1 MKIAVIGTGIAGN
14 VAAYK
19 LSAEHDVTVYEANS
33 YPGGHTN
40 TVDVEEGGRYLAID
54 TGFIVFN
61 DRTYPNFIALLDELG
76 QDARDSEMS
85 FSVQAPGLGLEYC
98 GSTLNGLFADRRKL
112 FSPSF
117 HRMIQQILRFN
128 RTALDSLKTEDGD
141 ATIGAYLERHNY
153 GAEFRDHYL
162 LPMAAAIWSAEPV
175 AINDMPLRF
184 LVQFFHNH
192 GLLQLKD
199 RPVWKTISGG
209 SREYVNKLTASF
221 AERIRLNTPVRGL
234 RRFADHVDV
243 YTDASAP
250 ERFDAVFLA
259 CHSDQALALLQ
270 DPDEVEQ
277 TVLSAIRY
285 QDNEAVLHC
294 DESLMPSRRR
304 AWASWNYHVPT
315 NAREHVAVTYN
326 MNILQGLDARQQY
339 LVTLNHSEA
348 IDEQRVLRRVQY
360 QHPVFSLEA
369 VAAQSRQAELNAGR
383 TYFCGAYWRHGFHED
398 GVVSALNA
406 VAHFEERLN
415 RGQLHLRRAG

>member
-1 MKIAVIGTGIAGN
+1 VRIAVIGSGIAGN
-14 VAAYK
+14 VAAYR
-19 LSAEHDVTVYEANS
+19 LSAEHDVTVYEANG

-40 TVDVEEGGRYLAID
+40 TIDVEEGDRRLAID

-61 DRTYPNFIALLDELG
+61 DRTYPNFIALLEELG

-85 FSVQAPGLGLEYC
+85 FSVQARGAGVEYC
-98 GSTLNGLFADRRKL
+98 GSTLNGLFADRKKL
-112 FSPSF
+112 LSPAF
-117 HRMIQQILRFN
+117 HRMIRDILRFN
-128 RTALDSLKTEDGD
+128 RTALDSLQTEDAD
-141 ATIGAYLERHNY
+141 TTIGGYLERHAY
-153 GAEFRDHYL
+153 GPAFRDHYL
-162 LPMAAAIWSAEPV
+162 VPMAAAIWSAEPL

-199 RPVWKTISGG
+199 RPVWKTVAGG
-209 SREYVNKLTASF
+209 SREYVSKLTSRF
-221 AERIRLNTPVRGL
+221 HDRIRLNTPVRSL
-234 RRFADHVDV
+234 RRFADRVDV
-243 YTDASAP
+243 YTDA
-250 ERFDAVFLA
+250 DAVESFDVVFCA

-270 DPDEVEQ
+270 DPDAVEQ

-285 QDNEAVLHC
+285 QQNEAVLHC

-304 AWASWNYHVPT
+304 AWASWNYHVPA
-315 NAREHVAVTYN
+315 NARDHVAVTYN
-326 MNILQGLDARQQY
+326 MNILQGLDAKRQY

-348 IDEQRVLRRVQY
+348 IDEQHILRRIQY

-369 VAAQSRQAELNAGR
+369 VAAQARQAELNAGR